1 MKTLS
6 NYIADEQTALFK
18 KHKAFF
24 AFNEGQLIEGRLEN
38 NIDDNTEL
46 VQIASGMLCPKENR
60 RALRDE
66 HADIIKRGIAQDIAD
81 NGIDAIIERELAN
94 HEAYYTGELEDTA
107 QSLSGYDMTYEDIQR
122 VYKAT
127 QSKHYDD

>member
-1 MKTLS
+1 MKSLS

-24 AFNEGQLIEGRLEN
+24 AFSKEQLEQGKKEN
-38 NIDDNTEL
+38 NIDDDTEL

-66 HADIIKRGIAQDIAD
+66 HADIVKRGIAQDIAE

-94 HEAYYTGELEDTA
+94 HEAYYTGELEDTVQA
-107 QSLSGYDMTYEDIQR
+107 LHGYNVTYRDVLS
-122 VYKAT
+122 VYKKT